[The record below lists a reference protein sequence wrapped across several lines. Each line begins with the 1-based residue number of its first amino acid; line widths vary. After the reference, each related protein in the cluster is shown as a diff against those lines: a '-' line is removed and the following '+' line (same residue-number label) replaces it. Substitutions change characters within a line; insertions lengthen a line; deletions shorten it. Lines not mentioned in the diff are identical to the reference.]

1 MDFLIVFLCTI
12 VSPYFIM
19 KFLCRRL
26 VAVEVDSLPNH
37 VNFFG
42 LCVYLLFNFHLF
54 TVINLSLRVLFA
66 QQVVAE

>member
-1 MDFLIVFLCTI
+1 
-12 VSPYFIM
+12 M
-19 KFLCRRL
+19 KFICRRL